1 MKDLIKVSVIIP
13 VYNVEKY
20 IRECLDSIVCQSLQD
35 IEIICID
42 DYSTDNSKSI
52 VVEYEKKY
60 KQVSVIS
67 LDDNHGQAY
76 ARNQGLRNA
85 KGRYIYF
92 VDADDKLMNES
103 SLARMFSV
111 AEKYSLD
118 ALFFD
123 ADVIYENKALL
134 EDKQHYL
141 TMRKEYQ
148 NLYQGVDY
156 FSKTIRNGD
165 FTCAVWRSFWRA
177 EFLSEAGIDFNPIT
191 SPHEDLLFSF
201 QAMVFAS
208 RVKHIKEKLYVYR
221 CRENSSTSGGYSKKR
236 YIAYCYC
243 YWLALDF
250 ISKKSF
256 PSKYA
261 PAFSIYLND
270 IKANIIKANRFLL
283 RQGVDSSGIV
293 ENNFF
298 MNCLIQGFMRYM
310 TPFSGHAFTLQEY
323 EKISKAENIIVYGA
337 GDIGCEVARYLE
349 WCGFKKYYVASTEV
363 TVDEQ
368 YVCGK
373 KVTPLKELLEIRNTS
388 VILLAASSKYI
399 VDMKDYLL
407 KLGFDNYIDMFR

>member
-42 DYSTDNSKSI
+42 DCSTDNSKYI
-52 VVEYEKKY
+52 VAKYEKKY
-60 KQVSVIS
+60 KQLSVIS

-76 ARNQGLRNA
+76 ARNQGLRKA

-111 AEKYSLD
+111 AEMYSLD

-123 ADVIYENKALL
+123 ADVIYEKKTL
-134 EDKQHYL
+134 EYKQHYL
-141 TMRKEYQ
+141 TMRNEYQ
-148 NLYQGVDY
+148 NLYQGVEF
-156 FSKTIRNGD
+156 FSKTIQNGD

-177 EFLSEAGIDFNPIT
+177 ELLNEIGIKFSPIT

-208 RVKHIKEKLYVYR
+208 RVRHINEKLYVYR
-221 CRENSSTSGGYSKKR
+221 CRENSSTSEGYSKKR

-243 YWLALDF
+243 YWLAWDF
-250 ISKKSF
+250 ISKKYF

-283 RQGVDSSGIV
+283 EHGVDSSKLV
-293 ENNFF
+293 ENNF
-298 MNCLIQGFMRYM
+298 MINCLIQGFMRYM

-323 EKISKAENIIVYGA
+323 EKISKAENIIVYGS
-337 GDIGCEVARYLE
+337 GDIGGEMARYLE
-349 WCGFKKYYVASTEV
+349 WCGFKNYYVATTEV
-363 TVDEQ
+363 TVDDQ

-373 KVTPLKELLEIRNTS
+373 KVTPLKNLLEIRHTS
-388 VILLAASSKYI
+388 LVLVAASSRYT
-399 VDMKDYLL
+399 VEMKDYLL